1 MTKDKVQNI
10 SAYKMAAAIFR
21 KFLSNGLITRT
32 EFHRIMSKIA
42 EEYNVSL
49 CSIYREKP

>member
-10 SAYKMAAAIFR
+10 SAYKMAVAIFR
-21 KFLSNGLITRT
+21 KFLHDGLITRT
-32 EFHRIMSKIA
+32 EYHRIMSKIA